1 MRAGFKRETG
11 HTLGQM
17 GGDSKMWR
25 APAEYGDEG
34 RGRWR
39 QTGGLE
45 LPLQFLLALGPW
57 EDSLHAVSLS
67 FLIC

>member
-1 MRAGFKRETG
+1 MVGEKTAKR
-11 HTLGQM
+11 
-17 GGDSKMWR
+17 GGLWQNTVMKPW
-25 APAEYGDEG
+25 
-34 RGRWR
+34 GRWR

-45 LPLQFLLALGPW
+45 LPLQLLLALGPW